1 MASVLSETRVLS
13 GVPQGSVI
21 ALLLLL
27 HVLIQDHWM
36 KRIGNVSVKYISPAV
51 FSSKA
56 LKQENSDFHMQI
68 AQNCCP
74 RCGKVYGNKGNLM
87 RHLKFEC
94 GVAPMFSCPYCQTRW
109 KRKDN
114 MEVHIRTLH
123 MRESI

>member
-1 MASVLSETRVLS
+1 MKFLF
-13 GVPQGSVI
+13 GVVNGS
-21 ALLLLL
+21 LLTVVK
-27 HVLIQDHWM
+27 HHWM